1 MFNNFIYFIIVILI
15 YSTYNY
21 SGAAEDSSLPE
32 TIFLFTCLT
41 IIFYCFSF
49 IRFKRLEKQII
60 NEPHRSSGHRFD
72 SLINTGSIIAILLFA
87 VDIYGLN
94 LPSHTRKITLLRSI
108 PAFEAFLFLCLFI
121 LYLSVVWGCAYGA
134 YRKLYISD
142 YSSRLSYIIS
152 NISFCV
158 PVVMPWLLLSVIAD
172 IINILPYDGPRHFL
186 ATTGGELAFFVSFLF
201 IIAVFGPVMIQKLW
215 RCKPVEE
222 GKKRSGIE
230 AICKKAGVG
239 FADILYWPIFGS
251 RMITAGVMGLI
262 KRFRYI
268 LVTKALLS
276 LLEPEEVEAVI
287 AHEAGHI
294 KRNHLVFYLL
304 FFLGYM
310 LLAVST
316 FDLVIYSVIYA
327 KPFYR
332 FLVDFGISQPTII
345 SIWYGIAITA
355 IFLVYFRFIFGYFM
369 RNFERQA
376 DTHVFSFF
384 ESARPLISTFEKI
397 AALSGRSPA
406 RPDWHHFSIEER
418 IEFLKKCDADRSLI
432 KRHDTRIKKSIA
444 IYLAGLI
451 LTGALGYSLNFGEKG
466 KKLNDFFAEKIILG
480 EIEDNP
486 GDPELPAMLGDLYY
500 SLKYYDKAKGAYEKS
515 LSITP
520 ENPKAL
526 NNLAWLYATCED
538 KNIRNTDLAV
548 KLAEKAVKIGET
560 PQIIDTLAES
570 YYAAGR
576 YKEAVEAGKKALLLA
591 GTDKSYYE
599 KQLAKFM
606 KSGE

>member
-1 MFNNFIYFIIVILI
+1 M
-15 YSTYNY
+15 
-21 SGAAEDSSLPE
+21 
-32 TIFLFTCLT
+32 
-41 IIFYCFSF
+41 
-49 IRFKRLEKQII
+49 RFKRLEKQII
-60 NEPHRSSGHRFD
+60 NEPHRSFGHRLD

-94 LPSHTRKITLLRSI
+94 MSFYIRKITLFRSV
-108 PAFEAFLFLCLFI
+108 PSLEAFLFLCLFI
-121 LYLSVVWGCAYGA
+121 FYMSVIWGCAYEA
-134 YRKLYISD
+134 NRKLYISD
-142 YSSRLSYIIS
+142 YSSRLSYILS
-152 NISFCV
+152 NISFCI

-172 IINILPYDGPRHFL
+172 IINLLPFDAPKYFL
-186 ATTGGELAFFVSFLF
+186 STTGGELIFFISFLI

-215 RCKPVEE
+215 RCRPVEE
-222 GKKRSGIE
+222 GKKRSEIE
-230 AICKKAGVG
+230 EICKKAGVG

-268 LVTKALLS
+268 LVTKSLLS

-332 FLVDFGISQPTII
+332 FMVDFGISQPTII
-345 SIWYGIAITA
+345 SISYGIAITA

-376 DTHVFSFF
+376 DTYVYSFF
-384 ESARPLISTFEKI
+384 KNAGPLISTFEKI
-397 AALSGRSPA
+397 ADAGGGTADKPN
-406 RPDWHHFSIEER
+406 WHHFSIRER
-418 IEFLKKCDADRSLI
+418 IDFLKKCDADNGLI
-432 KRHDTRIKKSIA
+432 RRHDDKIKKSMA
-444 IYLAGLI
+444 IYLAGFI

-466 KKLNDFFAEKIILG
+466 KIMNDFFAEKIILG
-480 EIEDNP
+480 KIEDNP

-500 SLKYYDKAKGAYEKS
+500 SLKYYDKAKSAYEKT
-515 LSITP
+515 LSIAP
-520 ENPKAL
+520 DNPKAL

-538 KNIRNTDLAV
+538 NKIRNTGLAV
-548 KLAEKAVKIGET
+548 RLAEKAVKIEET
-560 PQIIDTLAES
+560 PQILDTLAES

-576 YKEAVEAGKKALLLA
+576 YKEAVETGKKALLPA
-591 GTDKSYYE
+591 GHDRSYYE